1 MDESSIRYM
10 LNIYESSIYDLE
22 FILKTVAAE

>member
-22 FILKTVAAE
+22 FILKTVAE